1 MLDRF
6 SRPEKILLLLA
17 LLLIIIGLY
26 YFFLFQPL
34 QEEISRL
41 EEDKQR
47 LEVKY
52 EQSLNLL
59 AELPELEEELE
70 HLQEEASQRSPG
82 GLVESPEEILNF
94 LAAGV
99 TEGELQ
105 LNSYQPEEREDG
117 KYITLNLEGNYHA
130 LLDFI
135 LRTYQEN
142 SHLAVEWMYAQNSDD
157 SLEIEMEIFF
167 ENFD

>member
-47 LEVKY
+47 LEIEY

-70 HLQEEASQRSPG
+70 HLQEEASQRSPE

-105 LNSYQPEEREDG
+105 LNSYHPEEREDG

-167 ENFD
+167 KNID